1 MKTIAIEIYEN
12 SEGEFNYEIYSCAE
26 DIEDG
31 EDSLDGGCCTSTIEN
46 ALGMATD
53 QAQRLL
59 TRKTKEFKVLV
70 EELLS
75 KEVKVEAENEE
86 QAVEIIKKKY
96 RNQDI
101 VLDSGDFAHETIKIY
116 KE

>member
-1 MKTIAIEIYEN
+1 MAQLWKDLEPVLEVKLMVWK
-12 SEGEFNYEIYSCAE
+12 EGLVILWLLWKKNKKQLQIK
-26 DIEDG
+26 
-31 EDSLDGGCCTSTIEN
+31 
-46 ALGMATD
+46 
-53 QAQRLL
+53 QRKRLL
-59 TRKTKEFKVLV
+59 TRKTKEFKFLV